1 MSPDDYAA
9 QTQIRPGEGARS
21 SNLIINPGGQFSMSL
36 GTSGCPTEVA
46 ELARDLSTVVPQSG
60 LLGLLADTW
69 AVAYLPS
76 FGHRYLSAR

>member
-1 MSPDDYAA
+1 
-9 QTQIRPGEGARS
+9 
-21 SNLIINPGGQFSMSL
+21 MSL
-36 GTSGCPTEVA
+36 DTSGCPTEVA